1 VIATP
6 VREGVGVNRTA
17 REGRIFMSG
26 TTTQASLAHLLD
38 LDGASE
44 DAVAEALQ
52 ARLSFSFK
60 QDPPKCTG
68 KCFGNNSEIAGGG
81 SYGN

>member
-1 VIATP
+1 
-6 VREGVGVNRTA
+6 
-17 REGRIFMSG
+17 MSEI
-26 TTTQASLAHLLD
+26 TTQTALAHLLD

-44 DAVAEALQ
+44 HDVAEVLQ

-81 SYGN
+81 SNGN